1 MIPFSSAWRRRA
13 DLAKFFAKAVYLYG
27 LLRAIR
33 IFAKLFNRFN
43 QTGALLA
50 MTLPDYPAP
59 IFLRSGTSDVTTFLQ
74 TLIARQYGFHGF
86 AQEETVKHRYKTL
99 LARGKRPLIIDC
111 GANVGLSA
119 IWFAK
124 NFPAAQIYAVEPS
137 AENFALLTRNAREYP
152 GITPIRGGIWDQPT
166 TLEIVDPTVEAWLF
180 QVHEIAGARS
190 PSPER
195 DDSDSSIP
203 AFTMDAIRRMAPE
216 SDGIFIAKIDIEGA
230 EQYLFRSNTE
240 WVSDTDVLIM
250 EPHDWMLPGRGT
262 SNAFIRSIATLP
274 NFDYLAR
281 DENIFV
287 IRSPATWQCAD
298 VAGAP
303 VSADELP
310 PDRATAD
317 GTDSSDGRG
326 ASTIF

>member
-13 DLAKFFAKAVYLYG
+13 DRAKFFAKAVYLYG

-33 IFAKLFNRFN
+33 IFVGLFNRFH

-59 IFLRSGTSDVTTFLQ
+59 IFLRAGTSDVPTFLQ

-86 AQEETVKHRYKTL
+86 PQQETVERRYKSL
-99 LARGKRPLIIDC
+99 LARGKRPLIVDC

-124 NFPAAQIYAVEPS
+124 NFPAAQIYALEPS
-137 AENFALLTRNAREYP
+137 SENFAMLEKNAREYP
-152 GITPIRGGIWDQPT
+152 GITPIHGGIWDCET
-166 TLEIVDPTVEAWLF
+166 TLAIVDPTVEAWVF
-180 QVHEIAGARS
+180 QVREITDA
-190 PSPER
+190 PSPPHEC
-195 DDSDSSIP
+195 DDRDSSIP
-203 AFTMDAIRRMAPE
+203 AFTMDTLLRMAPD

-240 WVSDTDVLIM
+240 WVSNTDVLIM
-250 EPHDWMLPGRGT
+250 EPHDWLLPAKGT
-262 SNAFIRSIATLP
+262 SNPFIRSVATLP
-274 NFDYLAR
+274 RFDYLAR

-287 IRSPATWQCAD
+287 IRSLDT
-298 VAGAP
+298 
-303 VSADELP
+303 
-310 PDRATAD
+310 
-317 GTDSSDGRG
+317 
-326 ASTIF
+326 